1 MKLGLHGLPWYGQAG
16 AILLAAVLGVLVFH
30 AAWIAPGRRDIAR
43 REQELARTRGEI
55 AAARE
60 AERRRSA
67 LAAQLAARERR
78 SARLT
83 AVAADPWDTGALL
96 RRLQTLANASNLA
109 IRAFAPQ
116 AAEPRELHEER
127 ASRLEL
133 SGTFHDLVRFF
144 EHVGRLPRM
153 VRIGELDLRASEPAG
168 RGATVA
174 AACIVTTFHPELA
187 APPAAA
193 QRDGAYDPQ
202 GRRDPFAGPRP
213 AADGGR
219 SAVDRP
225 RGLAGVRIAELA
237 LRGLVRAGGRHL
249 GVLEAPGER
258 TYIVR
263 GAERL
268 LDGVVKAVTHEAV
281 VFEEAARDA
290 PAGSAGRE
298 VRKVLAGAQE
308 ER

>member
-1 MKLGLHGLPWYGQAG
+1 MKLGLHGLPWYGQVG

-30 AAWIAPGRRDIAR
+30 AAWIVPGRRDIMR

-78 SARLT
+78 SGRQA
-83 AVAADPWDTGALL
+83 AVAAGPWDTGALL

-116 AAEPRELHEER
+116 AAERRELHEER

-153 VRIGELDLRASEPAG
+153 VRIGGLDLRAVEPLG
-168 RGATVA
+168 RGATIA

-213 AADGGR
+213 GGDGGGG
-219 SAVDRP
+219 AVDRP
-225 RGLAGVRIAELA
+225 RGLAGVRIAEVA
-237 LRGLVRAGGRHL
+237 LRGLVHAGGRHL

-268 LDGVVKAVTHEAV
+268 LDGVVQAVTHEAV
-281 VFEEAARDA
+281 VFEETVRDA
-290 PAGSAGRE
+290 SAGSAGRE
-298 VRKVLAGAQE
+298 VRKVLASAQE

>member
-1 MKLGLHGLPWYGQAG
+1 MKLGLQGLPWYGQAG
-16 AILLAAVLGVLVFH
+16 AILLAAVLGVLAFH
-30 AAWIAPGRRDIAR
+30 AAWILPGRRDIVR
-43 REQELARTRGEI
+43 GEQELARTRGEI

-60 AERRRSA
+60 AERRRSE
-67 LAAQLAARERR
+67 LAAEITARERR
-78 SARLT
+78 SGRQA
-83 AVAADPWDTGALL
+83 AVAGDPWDTGALL

-116 AAEPRELHEER
+116 AAELRELHEER

-153 VRIGELDLRASEPAG
+153 VRIDELDLRAIEPSG
-168 RGATVA
+168 RGATIA
-174 AACIVTTFHPELA
+174 AACIVTTIHPEPA

-193 QRDGAYDPQ
+193 PRAAAYDPR
-202 GRRDPFAGPRP
+202 GRRDPFADPRP
-213 AADGGR
+213 GGDGGGG
-219 SAVDRP
+219 AVDRP
-225 RGLAGVRIAELA
+225 RGLAGVRIAEVA

-249 GVLEAPGER
+249 GVLEAPGAR

-268 LDGVVKAVTHEAV
+268 LDGVVQAVTHEAV
-281 VFEEAARDA
+281 VFEEVARDA
-290 PAGSAGRE
+290 SAGSAPRE
-298 VRKVLAGAQE
+298 VRKVLASAQE

>member
-1 MKLGLHGLPWYGQAG
+1 MKLGLQGLPWYGQAG
-16 AILLAAVLGVLVFH
+16 AILLAAVLGVLAVH
-30 AAWIAPGRRDIAR
+30 AAWIVPGRRDVAR

-60 AERRRSA
+60 AGRRRSE
-67 LAAQLAARERR
+67 LAAQVAARERR
-78 SARLT
+78 SDRRT
-83 AVAADPWDTGALL
+83 AVSADPWDTGALL
-96 RRLQTLANASNLA
+96 RRLQTLANASDLA

-116 AAEPRELHEER
+116 AAELGELNEER

-153 VRIGELDLRASEPAG
+153 VRIGELDLRAIEPSG
-168 RGATVA
+168 RGATIA
-174 AACIVTTFHPELA
+174 AACTVTTFHPELA

-213 AADGGR
+213 GGDGGGG
-219 SAVDRP
+219 AVDRP
-225 RGLAGVRIAELA
+225 RGLAGVRIAEVA

-249 GVLEAPGER
+249 GVLEAPGAR

-268 LDGVVKAVTHEAV
+268 LDGVVQAVTHEAV
-281 VFEEAARDA
+281 VFEETVRDA
-290 PAGSAGRE
+290 SAGSAGRE
-298 VRKVLAGAQE
+298 VRKVLASAQE